1 MDDEERF
8 IFDLSG
14 FIVLENVLSPSEID
28 RLNAALDAHDHLASR
43 SPSYSGSH
51 RGMIGEGNPVGRI
64 CTALV
69 DQAGAS
75 GEELTFEAAASAL
88 QDAGFPG
95 DGPTADTEQLR
106 ATLQALELPS
116 GPLAEPQI
124 EDLIALA
131 EPATDGVIKFGS
143 TRIDLGGMLEWEQP
157 HCEPFRELLVH
168 PRVKPALQEILG
180 AGEKNAF
187 FGSTSIVLKRI
198 VLPTQARDT
207 HREKLKKEA
216 LFAGYRMDHAPD
228 LMRMEKG
235 GDGQTLHG
243 GGFERYSAGGML
255 ESYSFHANKMFAGMV
270 VVEFMLADEGP
281 GDGGVAVVQ
290 GSHKS
295 NYPAPTSLKVGER
308 WQQHVTEVHAKKGDV
323 VIFCEACVHGT

>member
-14 FIVLENVLSPSEID
+14 FIVLENALSPSEID

-64 CTALV
+64 CTALI

-95 DGPTADTEQLR
+95 DAPTADAEQLR
-106 ATLQALELPS
+106 AALQALELSP

-131 EPATDGVIKFGS
+131 EPAADGAIKLGS

-168 PRVKPALQEILG
+168 PRVKPALEEILG
-180 AGEKNAF
+180 AGERNAF
-187 FGSTSIVLKRI
+187 LAAFRIKRI
-198 VLPTQARDT
+198 VLPQARDR
-207 HREKLKKEA
+207 HREKLKKGGIVRR
-216 LFAGYRMDHAPD
+216 LSHGSCTRPD
-228 LMRMEKG
+228 
-235 GDGQTLHG
+235 
-243 GGFERYSAGGML
+243 
-255 ESYSFHANKMFAGMV
+255 ANG
-270 VVEFMLADEGP
+270 EGW
-281 GDGGVAVVQ
+281 
-290 GSHKS
+290 
-295 NYPAPTSLKVGER
+295 R
-308 WQQHVTEVHAKKGDV
+308 WPDPSRRW
-323 VIFCEACVHGT
+323 F